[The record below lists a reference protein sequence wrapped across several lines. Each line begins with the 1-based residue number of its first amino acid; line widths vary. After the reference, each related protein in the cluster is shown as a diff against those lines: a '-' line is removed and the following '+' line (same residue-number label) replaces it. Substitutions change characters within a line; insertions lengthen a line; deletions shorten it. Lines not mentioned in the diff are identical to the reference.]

1 MSDVLVILGMHRSG
15 TSAVAGV
22 LTKLGGKAP
31 EHPMA
36 PSPDNPR
43 GYFESDSFM
52 HLHDELLSSAGSSW
66 QDWRK
71 FNPAWYRSPAIHAFK
86 QRAKEIFEAEFGKVP
101 LPVLKD
107 PRICRFVPFWG
118 DVLKEIE
125 ATPRFVIPI
134 RSPLDVAHSLGKREP
149 MSLTK
154 GLLLWLRHVLDAE
167 VETRNAARSIFTWNE
182 FLSDWRGISEK
193 ISFDTG
199 LSWPRLSDRSA
210 FEVEQFMSSELVHNT
225 SEHTDLITHS
235 DVNEWTIRAYEAL
248 LELVRNPFSNSAS
261 DRLDEIRALFEQS
274 CAVFGRVLVDYEV
287 GLEDLQARA
296 NRYQSESDHLLVQ
309 HGELRAELAAVFD
322 EKAGLL
328 AQLQS
333 RKDEITETAA
343 LLADRTAR
351 LERDE
356 ARLAQAVREK
366 GELSNELAA
375 HVAKLAA
382 SVEERSRLFSQL
394 QALEQALVEATTLR
408 TDLNSRLE
416 QVEIALRV
424 AMSAKE
430 NLAADLAQTRSW
442 LSEEERKNAES
453 GETLVRIK
461 EDKEDAV
468 RTLAACRQE
477 LEETSREKNR
487 LTAELDL
494 NLSEFQRMERA
505 SAERAAMMEADLA
518 TAQDKTKSSCESQIN
533 DLRRQL
539 VDAEAGFAKSKAARG
554 NRGIWAKFLPP
565 AGRSYI
571 LERRLIRL
579 GLFDTDWY
587 KSQYPEAAGSGLS
600 AVRHYLEE
608 GYCRGYRP
616 NPFFDTRWYLEQYE
630 DVRHSGM
637 NPLLHYATQGYRE
650 GRDPGPDFQTNF
662 YLLAYP
668 DVRASK
674 INPLAHYL
682 RYGQAEGRMP
692 VRPPGIVGKTESQIG

>member
-167 VETRNAARSIFTWNE
+167 VETRNTARSIFTWNE

-199 LSWPRLSDRSA
+199 LSWPRFSDRSA

-225 SEHTDLITHS
+225 SEHTDLIAHS

-296 NRYQSESDHLLVQ
+296 NRYRSESDHLLVQ

-328 AQLQS
+328 AELQS

-366 GELSNELAA
+366 GELS
-375 HVAKLAA
+375 
-382 SVEERSRLFSQL
+382 
-394 QALEQALVEATTLR
+394 
-408 TDLNSRLE
+408 SRLE
-416 QVEIALRV
+416 QVEIALSV

-477 LEETSREKNR
+477 LEETSREKDR

-494 NLSEFQRMERA
+494 NLSEFRRMERA

-650 GRDPGPDFQTNF
+650 GRDPGPYFQTNF

-668 DVRASK
+668 DVRAGK

-682 RYGQAEGRMP
+682 RHGRAEGRMS
-692 VRPPGIVGKTESQIG
+692 VRPPGIVDKTDSQIG